1 MSILDL
7 ANKAGR
13 TVDVS
18 RACSN
23 GESGKTNVVVVR
35 NSIRKVT
42 VKIGLER
49 VDTKGG
55 VTVETLLDSGIRGL
69 VISLE
74 FVRK

>member
-1 MSILDL
+1 M
-7 ANKAGR
+7 
-13 TVDVS
+13 DVS
-18 RACSN
+18 KACFN

-35 NSIRKVT
+35 NSIREVT

-49 VDTKGG
+49 VDTQGG

-69 VISLE
+69 VMSLE